1 MTDGWKITLGV
12 AGVAVLVLVIFQ
24 FVVGVTILQLL
35 YDVVGSF
42 FGVSSGI

>member
-12 AGVAVLVLVIFQ
+12 AGAAALVLVIFQ

-42 FGVSSGI
+42 FGVNSGI